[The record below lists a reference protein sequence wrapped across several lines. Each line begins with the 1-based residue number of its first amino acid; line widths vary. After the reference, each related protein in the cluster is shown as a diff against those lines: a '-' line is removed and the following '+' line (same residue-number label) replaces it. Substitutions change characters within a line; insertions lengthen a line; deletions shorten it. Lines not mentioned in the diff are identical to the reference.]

1 VIRAVFRRN
10 ASPERRG
17 LESLF
22 RETAEI
28 WWLRARGSMLLN
40 ELEQLWKQTAGAV
53 GGLNEFEENE
63 LS

>member
-1 VIRAVFRRN
+1 
-10 ASPERRG
+10 
-17 LESLF
+17 
-22 RETAEI
+22 
-28 WWLRARGSMLLN
+28 MLLN